1 MVTPTEE
8 TPSVPLER
16 QQKQQQEEQQQQH
29 QETLGKT
36 LASSKTNGNGANGK
50 PVRRK
55 RPPSLSTAPDA
66 AGADGAG
73 IGSADPVALRSS
85 LPPQPQTQS
94 SLNTHHQQN
103 AHNQQHLEQ
112 EIQQQQQQGDEDW
125 TGHIQTAFHD
135 NIGVPGRNALH
146 KFFYPPARDKDDN
159 NDNDDDLGGSSQS
172 LSKSRRGRPEFVS
185 DSGVDVSSMP
195 ATNND
200 PLGSNS
206 KPAVT
211 SPVDHNL
218 SPQSFNSGNTGGGS
232 GTSGNGSHRQ
242 QQRQVFD
249 DHFQEQVQDDKK
261 YVERFWTVYDDI
273 IILSLFTQIG
283 IVFRLGAATWFTFF
297 DNVFSNDSALF
308 VNLPLNCFSC
318 FMMGVLCSG
327 DRLMEIIS
335 TRFTPPHLQQELQQT
350 MQEEANDGAADA
362 ASGVGSALDDGTGD
376 EEDAVMMPLATDSD
390 DDEVDGVRSRT
401 NSGVFTGIRRRR
413 RQRRQKMQRERKL
426 KPSHFHSWQPP
437 LHLHDDL
444 RDVQL
449 LALERRIRA
458 SKCLVLFPIRKE
470 DVDVMEHYF
479 HDGYKR
485 KAGDHDYDPE
495 MDRPGDN
502 GGMSHDLSLE
512 VESEHTRTSVA
523 TRAAVNDTPETKRN
537 VNTPVANSES
547 KTVNSQDSKPKA
559 KTKNDLLEKEK
570 KQGTPL
576 VNSGQWQTPEASSN
590 GVDNL
595 VGSMPSLATRREEHP
610 MTTVDLEE
618 LEAVNAPQQF
628 QENGPVSIEEH
639 DNVELHGGDTQY
651 DLDQILHEVTAN
663 VTENVT
669 RLRRVNLAD
678 GWDVGTTPEAMSDDL
693 MLGLRDGF
701 CGAVSSFSS
710 WNSAMVN
717 LLRGGQVGEAL
728 VGYVLGLQ
736 LPIVAYRFGQHIAV
750 YIFIMRARRE
760 TRVDERRGYGIRVS
774 QNEFSEGADEP
785 DEEDPMSLASQ
796 ESNGYLPK
804 LSNARDIPSVRAVV
818 TALFLLAVVTQGT
831 SLSFFSDPEHQQ
843 LALSLLFSPLG
854 VLARWRL
861 SKYNNWRPSFPIG
874 TFTANILACALSG
887 GLGTLLAGSPG
898 PRESIVL
905 VSFIAGFGGTLSS
918 LATFIVEVLAGVD
931 PVLLRFDGII
941 YAVLSI
947 FWATFTGFLFSA
959 SADWADLSS

>member
-1 MVTPTEE
+1 
-8 TPSVPLER
+8 
-16 QQKQQQEEQQQQH
+16 
-29 QETLGKT
+29 
-36 LASSKTNGNGANGK
+36 
-50 PVRRK
+50 
-55 RPPSLSTAPDA
+55 
-66 AGADGAG
+66 
-73 IGSADPVALRSS
+73 
-85 LPPQPQTQS
+85 
-94 SLNTHHQQN
+94 
-103 AHNQQHLEQ
+103 
-112 EIQQQQQQGDEDW
+112 
-125 TGHIQTAFHD
+125 
-135 NIGVPGRNALH
+135 
-146 KFFYPPARDKDDN
+146 
-159 NDNDDDLGGSSQS
+159 
-172 LSKSRRGRPEFVS
+172 
-185 DSGVDVSSMP
+185 
-195 ATNND
+195 
-200 PLGSNS
+200 
-206 KPAVT
+206 
-211 SPVDHNL
+211 
-218 SPQSFNSGNTGGGS
+218 
-232 GTSGNGSHRQ
+232 
-242 QQRQVFD
+242 
-249 DHFQEQVQDDKK
+249 
-261 YVERFWTVYDDI
+261 
-273 IILSLFTQIG
+273 
-283 IVFRLGAATWFTFF
+283 
-297 DNVFSNDSALF
+297 
-308 VNLPLNCFSC
+308 
-318 FMMGVLCSG
+318 
-327 DRLMEIIS
+327 
-335 TRFTPPHLQQELQQT
+335 
-350 MQEEANDGAADA
+350 
-362 ASGVGSALDDGTGD
+362 
-376 EEDAVMMPLATDSD
+376 
-390 DDEVDGVRSRT
+390 
-401 NSGVFTGIRRRR
+401 
-413 RQRRQKMQRERKL
+413 
-426 KPSHFHSWQPP
+426 

-485 KAGDHDYDPE
+485 EAGDHDYDPE
-495 MDRPGDN
+495 MVRPGDN
-502 GGMSHDLSLE
+502 GDMSHDLSLE
-512 VESEHTRTSVA
+512 EETERTRTSAENRRQSNNPQTVISPMAAATLTAGQSAPRVA
-523 TRAAVNDTPETKRN
+523 ANDTPETKRN
-537 VNTPVANSES
+537 LNASVANSES
-547 KTVNSQDSKPKA
+547 KTVDSQDSKPKA
-559 KTKNDLLEKEK
+559 KTKNDLLETELN
-570 KQGTPL
+570 Q
-576 VNSGQWQTPEASSN
+576 VNSGKWQTPKANST
-590 GVDNL
+590 GTDTL
-595 VGSMPSLATRREEHP
+595 VGSMPSLAAPREEHP

-618 LEAVNAPQQF
+618 SEPGGAPQQL
-628 QENGPVSIEEH
+628 QENGPVSD
-639 DNVELHGGDTQY
+639 DNVDLRDDSQY
-651 DLDQILHEVTAN
+651 DMDQILNVVTAN
-663 VTENVT
+663 VTENVS

-678 GWDVGTTPEAMSDDL
+678 GWDVGTTPSAMSDDL

-750 YIFIMRARRE
+750 YIFIMRTRRE

-774 QNEFSEGADEP
+774 QNEFSESADEP
-785 DEEDPMSLASQ
+785 DGDDPLSPASH

-898 PRESIVL
+898 PRERIVL

-931 PVLLRFDGII
+931 PVLLRFDGFI